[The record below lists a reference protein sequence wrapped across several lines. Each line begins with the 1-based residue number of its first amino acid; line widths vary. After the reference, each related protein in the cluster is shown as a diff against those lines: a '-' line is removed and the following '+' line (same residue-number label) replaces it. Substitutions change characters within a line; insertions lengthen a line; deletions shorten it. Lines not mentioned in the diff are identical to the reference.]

1 MLKTESATAGGSVS
15 ILEEDD
21 GASKERQKG
30 ICSVVKQVYIVA
42 KGAFPIEE
50 S

>member
-1 MLKTESATAGGSVS
+1 MLKTESATEGGSVS

-30 ICSVVKQVYIVA
+30 ICSVVKQVHVVA
-42 KGAFPIEE
+42 TFVTPR
-50 S
+50 